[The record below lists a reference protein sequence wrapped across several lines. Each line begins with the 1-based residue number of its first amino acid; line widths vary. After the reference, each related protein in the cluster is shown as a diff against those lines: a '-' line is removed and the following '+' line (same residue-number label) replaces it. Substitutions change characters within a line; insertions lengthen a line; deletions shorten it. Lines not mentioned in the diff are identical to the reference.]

1 MYLQGGL
8 TGQRSLDAVASARP
22 VRMETTPTG
31 SSTLVPSGQSECR
44 RVLLIDGFKRGDYR
58 LLPHN
63 FPTMAQFRASLLS
76 TPPAPDLAFII
87 VGHTDNTGRTES
99 NSTLGFMRALEV
111 ERWLRRSLGLCN
123 LQPRMTPRSLASRDP
138 VASNSTEQGRRKNRR
153 VEVFLC
159 RHPGSPLPPP
169 RCRP

>member
-1 MYLQGGL
+1 MYLRGEL
-8 TGQRSLDAVASARP
+8 TRQRSLDAVASVRP
-22 VRMETTPTG
+22 VCMETTFTG
-31 SSTLVPSGQSECR
+31 SSTLVPGGQSECR
-44 RVLLIDGFKRGDYR
+44 RDLIIDGFKRGDYR
-58 LLPHN
+58 LLPHQ
-63 FPTMAQFRASLLS
+63 FPAMVGFIATVLA
-76 TPPAPDLAFII
+76 TPPGPDLGFII
-87 VGHTDNTGRTES
+87 VGHTDNTGKTES

-111 ERWLRRSLGLCN
+111 ERWLRRSLALCN
-123 LQPRMTPRSLASRDP
+123 LQPRTTPRSRASQDA